1 MADIGKLL
9 WPQSVAVVGAS
20 SDVQGLRGRILQTIL
35 SHPFAGRVYPVSRSA
50 TEVQGLKAY
59 SSVEI
64 LPEPADFAILIVP
77 AQYVPAELE
86 RCGRAGIKAA
96 MILSS
101 GFAEEGEAGARMQD
115 DICVIARRYDMAVSG
130 PNSEGFVNIPAAFC
144 PTFSPALDKNAGPIK
159 PARALGA
166 GQVSVISQSG
176 GLGFAVFDR
185 ARLRNLAFRHIVTTG
200 NEAAL
205 EAVDF
210 LDYILNEGMTDVFL
224 LLLEDVKSP
233 GQFKRVAEKALHA
246 GKPIIVGK
254 IGRSEAGA
262 RAVASHTAALAG
274 SEASY
279 RAVFDRYGLIEAR
292 ELDDM
297 IDFAVGF
304 LACGDRMPAG
314 KRIGICTA
322 SGGAGVW
329 MADACAAAGLEVPV
343 LDEATRKSIDVHIP
357 SYGTS
362 QNPVD
367 CTAQG
372 VHKVGYATF
381 AHLVAQSSLI
391 DGITVVV
398 TARRSTFLEI
408 DLPKLENLKKDTRK
422 PIYMWTYTLPSDR
435 SVEIV
440 NAAGYPLFTSAF
452 GCART
457 IRAMGDY
464 RASRER
470 TLNKPRTA
478 CTPHPAYEKVHAALA
493 ASATVLSEYQTRSL
507 LQAYGIDGNV
517 GRLAGS
523 AAEAEAAA
531 RMIGGPVA
539 VKVQSADILHKTEVG
554 AVALNVGP
562 EDARAA
568 YESVLE
574 SAKRLVPT
582 AEIEGV
588 LVQPM
593 ARAGREVIVGISRD
607 ECWGPLLMLG
617 LGGVLVEAVRDAVL
631 APVPLDHDVA
641 LALIHRLKASA
652 VFGSY
657 RGMPPADTEALADL
671 MVKLSQFAFDHADD
685 VAEVDLNPVI
695 VRARGDGITVVDAL
709 MIKRTVQRVER
720 TSKRAHA

>member
-166 GQVSVISQSG
+166 GQVSVLSQSG

-233 GQFKRVAEKALHA
+233 EQFKRVAEKALRA

-329 MADACAAAGLEVPV
+329 MADACVAAGLEVPV